1 MPKNGSWHKPHTLK
15 KFNSKLTLSV
25 KYKSVELLEENI

>member
-1 MPKNGSWHKPHTLK
+1 MPKNGFWPKPHTVK
-15 KFNSKLTLSV
+15 KINSKLTLSV